1 LIREQAIDQDAS
13 YVSGIKRWIKKYHN
27 NTTIIITIISII
39 IMIIIT
45 INFIVKVLVEE
56 EDVMSEMDIEREKE
70 CVLYGRSHVLKYQG
84 KRDDFMIKLVM

>member
-1 LIREQAIDQDAS
+1 
-13 YVSGIKRWIKKYHN
+13 
-27 NTTIIITIISII
+27 
-39 IMIIIT
+39 MIIIT

-84 KRDDFMIKLVM
+84 KWDDFMIKLLM

>member
-1 LIREQAIDQDAS
+1 MT
-13 YVSGIKRWIKKYHN
+13 

-39 IMIIIT
+39 IIIIIIT

-84 KRDDFMIKLVM
+84 KRDDFMIKLLMWW

>member
-1 LIREQAIDQDAS
+1 
-13 YVSGIKRWIKKYHN
+13 
-27 NTTIIITIISII
+27 
-39 IMIIIT
+39 MIIIT